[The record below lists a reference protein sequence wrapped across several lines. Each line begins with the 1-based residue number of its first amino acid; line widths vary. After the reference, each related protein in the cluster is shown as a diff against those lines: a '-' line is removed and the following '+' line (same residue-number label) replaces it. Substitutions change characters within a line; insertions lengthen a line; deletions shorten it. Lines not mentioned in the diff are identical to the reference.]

1 MPAEQQPQPQSQ
13 QNVASSK
20 QPSKHGHAASQA
32 QPTPRKVRFNVGPYS
47 FASIPQFRLALTYR
61 APRLSVPG
69 PRCRRRGCL
78 RYRLFCRPS
87 PNRQKGCDQE
97 DCPLRPFNV
106 LFEDSSRAEAAQIPQ
121 RSWRV
126 RKRKQLVVYTYPCPP
141 IYARRLQIISILD
154 IIKPPSIEAFK
165 EVYCDYPSNFA
176 SFLRAQLM
184 NVVQ

>member
-13 QNVASSK
+13 QTNVAASK
-20 QPSKHGHAASQA
+20 QPSKHGHASSQA
-32 QPTPRKVRFNVGPYS
+32 QPAPRKVRFNVGPYS
-47 FASIPQFRLALTYR
+47 STFIPASCS
-61 APRLSVPG
+61 LSAFHRFSVSG

-78 RYRLFCRPS
+78 RYRLFRRPP

-126 RKRKQLVVYTYPCPP
+126 RKRKRLVVYTHPCPP
-141 IYARRLQIISILD
+141 TYGRL
-154 IIKPPSIEAFK
+154 
-165 EVYCDYPSNFA
+165 
-176 SFLRAQLM
+176 
-184 NVVQ
+184 